1 VYLSE
6 LTEPVSTL
14 PGIGS
19 RTAEVFAGLGV
30 RTVADLLT
38 YVPRSYEDRL
48 TQRTFADAAPEGWV
62 NTVAEVVAHD
72 YVGRKGVLKIY
83 VRDSTGV
90 AALMC
95 FNRNFLKSKL
105 PPGMQIRLAG
115 RFSHR
120 FGDLQSS
127 SFDFEPIE
135 VDSGRFGRFVPIY
148 PLTEGLA
155 NTKIVTATATALGKY
170 APRIDDEVPPKLLE
184 ARRLLPKAEALRKL
198 HGPRSLEEAEA
209 GRRRLAYDELLLL
222 QLNLARHRQNRGR
235 DGSKSTRL
243 LPRSLMGRLL
253 TELPFRLTPD
263 QATTLEEIISDLQG
277 PVPMSRLLQGD
288 VGSGK
293 TIVALLSALP
303 YIEMGYQSVLMAPTE
318 LLARQHAEKAAELFG
333 PLGLEVAFLSSSVE
347 SASRPGLLKAIA
359 AGRAQLV
366 VGTHALFSE
375 GVEYKEL
382 RYVIVDEQQRFGV
395 MQRRALV
402 SKAAEPDLLMMTAT
416 PIPRTLAMTVFGDMN
431 VSAIHSMP
439 PGRRPVETHLTRL
452 GNETKVYE
460 RVRRELEA
468 GRQAY
473 FVYPLIEQTEGS
485 ELRNAEE
492 MAAYLSKEVYPK
504 HAVGLIHSRLDEAEK
519 ERTMEGFYRGELDVL
534 VATSVVEV
542 GVDVP
547 NATCMVIEHAERFGL
562 SALHQLRGRVGRGSE
577 QSFAF
582 LIYAEPLTPEAK
594 ERLKVM
600 HQENDGYVIAEED
613 LRIRGPGDVA
623 GLRQSG
629 FLKFRVA
636 DVATDIELMNQS
648 RQDAFALLEADP
660 GLLELPHQGLRKM
673 LLSTGVLSPDA
684 DESESESGPGPGPE
698 KKHNFGSTP

>member
-1 VYLSE
+1 MYLSE
-6 LTEPVSTL
+6 LTELVSTL
-14 PGIGS
+14 PGIGK
-19 RTAEVFAGLGV
+19 RGAELFAGLGV
-30 RTVADLLT
+30 GTIGELLT
-38 YVPRSYEDRL
+38 HVPRAYEDRL
-48 TQRTFADAAPEGWV
+48 TLRTFGDAAPEGWV
-62 NTVAEVVAHD
+62 NTVADVVAHD
-72 YVGRKGVLKIY
+72 FVGRKGILKIY

-95 FNRNFLKSKL
+95 FNRNYLETKL
-105 PPGMQIRLAG
+105 PPGSRVRIAG

-127 SFDFEPIE
+127 GFDFEP
-135 VDSGRFGRFVPIY
+135 VDAATGRFERLIPLY
-148 PLTEGLA
+148 PLTEGLTNA
-155 NTKIVTATATALGKY
+155 KVVAATASALQTYG
-170 APRIDDEVPPKLLE
+170 PRIDDELPPGLVE
-184 ARRLLPKAEALRKL
+184 SRELLPKAEALWKL
-198 HGPRSLEEAEA
+198 HTPLTLQEAEA
-209 GRRRLAYDELLLL
+209 ARRRLAYDELLLL
-222 QLNLARHRQNRGR
+222 QLGLARHRLDRGR
-235 DGSKSTRL
+235 DGTKKPRR

-253 TELPFRLTPD
+253 SQLPFRLTAD
-263 QATTLEEIISDLQG
+263 QATTLEEIISDLQE
-277 PVPMSRLLQGD
+277 PLPMSRLLQGD

-303 YIEMGYQSVLMAPTE
+303 YIELGYQAVLMAPTE
-318 LLARQHAEKAAELFG
+318 LLARQHAEKAAELLG
-333 PLGLEVAFLSSSVE
+333 PLGLEVAFLTSSVE
-347 SASRPGLLKAIA
+347 SARRTGLLEAIA

-375 GVEYKEL
+375 GVEYRQL

-452 GNETKVYE
+452 GNEQKVYD
-460 RVRRELEA
+460 RVRRELEK

-473 FVYPLIEQTEGS
+473 FVYPLIEHS
-485 ELRNAEE
+485 EQSRLRNAEE
-492 MAAYLSKEVYPK
+492 MAAFLSTEVYPGRRI
-504 HAVGLIHSRLDEAEK
+504 ALIHSRIDEADK
-519 ERTMEGFYRGELDVL
+519 ERRMQAFYRGDVDVL

-547 NATCMVIEHAERFGL
+547 NATCMVVEHAERFGL
-562 SALHQLRGRVGRGSE
+562 SALHQLRGRVGRGLE
-577 QSFAF
+577 QSYAF

-629 FLKFRVA
+629 FLRFRVA
-636 DVATDIELMNQS
+636 DVATDLELMNQS
-648 RQDAFALLEADP
+648 RKDAFAVLEIDP
-660 GLLELPHQGLRKM
+660 GLVGLSHQGLRKM
-673 LLSTGVLSPDA
+673 LLATEDENGGVQYSGAESPG
-684 DESESESGPGPGPE
+684 SGN
-698 KKHNFGSTP
+698 KHNSGSTS

>member
-6 LTEPVSTL
+6 LTELVSTL
-14 PGIGS
+14 PGIGK
-19 RTAEVFAGLGV
+19 RGAELFAGLGV
-30 RTVADLLT
+30 GTIGELLT
-38 YVPRSYEDRL
+38 HVPRAYEDRL
-48 TQRTFADAAPEGWV
+48 TLRTFGDAAPEGWV
-62 NTVAEVVAHD
+62 NTVADVVAHD
-72 YVGRKGVLKIY
+72 FVGRKGILKIY

-95 FNRNFLKSKL
+95 FNRNYLETKL
-105 PPGMQIRLAG
+105 PPGSRVRIAG

-127 SFDFEPIE
+127 SFDFEP
-135 VDSGRFGRFVPIY
+135 VDAATGRFERLIPLY
-148 PLTEGLA
+148 PLTEGLTNA
-155 NTKIVTATATALGKY
+155 KVVAATASALQTYG
-170 APRIDDEVPPKLLE
+170 PRIDDELPPGLVE
-184 ARRLLPKAEALRKL
+184 SRELLPKAEALWKL
-198 HGPRSLEEAEA
+198 HTPLTLQEAEA
-209 GRRRLAYDELLLL
+209 ARRRLAYDELLLL
-222 QLNLARHRQNRGR
+222 QLGLARHRLDRGR
-235 DGSKSTRL
+235 EGTKKPRR

-253 TELPFRLTPD
+253 SQLPFRLTAD
-263 QATTLEEIISDLQG
+263 QATTLEEIISDLQE
-277 PVPMSRLLQGD
+277 PLPMSRLLQGD

-303 YIEMGYQSVLMAPTE
+303 YIELGYQAVLMAPTE
-318 LLARQHAEKAAELFG
+318 LLARQHAEKAAELLG
-333 PLGLEVAFLSSSVE
+333 PLGLEVAFLTSSVE
-347 SASRPGLLKAIA
+347 SARRTGLLEAIA

-375 GVEYKEL
+375 GVEYKQL

-452 GNETKVYE
+452 GNEQKVYD
-460 RVRRELEA
+460 RVRRELEK

-473 FVYPLIEQTEGS
+473 FVYPLIEHS
-485 ELRNAEE
+485 EQSRLRNAEE
-492 MAAYLSKEVYPK
+492 MAAFLSTEVYPGRRI
-504 HAVGLIHSRLDEAEK
+504 ALIHSRIDEADK
-519 ERTMEGFYRGELDVL
+519 ERRMQAFYRGDVDVL

-547 NATCMVIEHAERFGL
+547 NATCMVVEHAERFGL
-562 SALHQLRGRVGRGSE
+562 SALHQLRGRVGRGLE
-577 QSFAF
+577 QSYAF

-629 FLKFRVA
+629 FLRFRVA
-636 DVATDIELMNQS
+636 DVATDLELMNQS
-648 RQDAFALLEADP
+648 RKDAFAVLEIDP
-660 GLLELPHQGLRKM
+660 GLVGLSHQGLRKM
-673 LLSTGVLSPDA
+673 LLATEDENGGVQYSGA
-684 DESESESGPGPGPE
+684 ESPGPG
-698 KKHNFGSTP
+698 KKHNSGSTS

>member
-1 VYLSE
+1 MYLSE
-6 LTEPVSTL
+6 LTELVSTL
-14 PGIGS
+14 PGIGK
-19 RTAEVFAGLGV
+19 RGAELFAGLGV
-30 RTVADLLT
+30 GTIGELLT
-38 YVPRSYEDRL
+38 HVPRAYEDRL
-48 TQRTFADAAPEGWV
+48 TLRTFGDAAPEGWV
-62 NTVAEVVAHD
+62 NTVADVVAHD
-72 YVGRKGVLKIY
+72 FVGRKGILKIY

-95 FNRNFLKSKL
+95 FNRNYLETKL
-105 PPGMQIRLAG
+105 PPGSRVRIAG

-127 SFDFEPIE
+127 SFDFEP
-135 VDSGRFGRFVPIY
+135 VDAATGRFERLIPLY
-148 PLTEGLA
+148 PLTEGLTNA
-155 NTKIVTATATALGKY
+155 KVVAATASALQTYG
-170 APRIDDEVPPKLLE
+170 PRIDDELPPGLVE
-184 ARRLLPKAEALRKL
+184 SRELLPKAEALRKL
-198 HGPRSLEEAEA
+198 HTPLTLQEAEA
-209 GRRRLAYDELLLL
+209 ARRRLAYDELLLL
-222 QLNLARHRQNRGR
+222 QLGLARHRLDRGR
-235 DGSKSTRL
+235 DGTKKPRR

-253 TELPFRLTPD
+253 SQLPFRLTAD
-263 QATTLEEIISDLQG
+263 QATTLEEIISDLQE
-277 PVPMSRLLQGD
+277 PLPMSRLLQGD

-303 YIEMGYQSVLMAPTE
+303 YIELGYQAVLMAPTE
-318 LLARQHAEKAAELFG
+318 LLARQHAEKAAELLG
-333 PLGLEVAFLSSSVE
+333 PLGLEVAFLTSSVE
-347 SASRPGLLKAIA
+347 SARRTGLLEAIA

-375 GVEYKEL
+375 GVEYKQL

-452 GNETKVYE
+452 GNEQKVYD
-460 RVRRELEA
+460 RVRRELEK

-473 FVYPLIEQTEGS
+473 FVYPLIEHS
-485 ELRNAEE
+485 EQSRLRNAEE
-492 MAAYLSKEVYPK
+492 MAALLSTEVYPGRRI
-504 HAVGLIHSRLDEAEK
+504 ALIHSRIDEADK
-519 ERTMEGFYRGELDVL
+519 ERRMQAFYRGDVDVL

-547 NATCMVIEHAERFGL
+547 NATCMVVEHAERFGL
-562 SALHQLRGRVGRGSE
+562 SALHQLRGRVGRGLE
-577 QSFAF
+577 QSYAF

-629 FLKFRVA
+629 FLRFRVA
-636 DVATDIELMNQS
+636 DVATDLELMNQS
-648 RQDAFALLEADP
+648 RKDAFAVLEIDP
-660 GLLELPHQGLRKM
+660 GLVGLSHQGLRKM
-673 LLSTGVLSPDA
+673 LLATEDENGGVQYSGA
-684 DESESESGPGPGPE
+684 ESPGPG
-698 KKHNFGSTP
+698 KKHNSGSTS